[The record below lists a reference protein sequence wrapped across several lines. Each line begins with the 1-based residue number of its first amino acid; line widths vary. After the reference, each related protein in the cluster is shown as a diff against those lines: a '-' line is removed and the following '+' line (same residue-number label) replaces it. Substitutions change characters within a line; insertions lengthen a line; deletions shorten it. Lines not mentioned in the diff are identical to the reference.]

1 MSRLILALD
10 SAGAPNRWIDVEVA
24 AHYYAKQLVA
34 WSIGEHEWVLRG
46 GVSRSSGLRS
56 LLRLNSII
64 AVAGK
69 EFMVRNYDRVPSIT
83 KTMLF
88 GRDRHVCAYC
98 GARFAA
104 IELEME
110 HVIPRCQGGPFSWTN
125 LVSACRVCND
135 RKADKTPEQARMPLL
150 YVPYVPNRH
159 EAFILSNRR
168 ILADQMEFLLRGVPR
183 HSRIHVQ
190 PVSRD

>member
-10 SAGAPNRWIDVEVA
+10 SAGAPNRWIDVETA

-34 WSIGEHEWVLRG
+34 WSLGEHEWVLHG
-46 GVSRSSGLRS
+46 GVSQRTGLRS
-56 LLRLNSII
+56 VLRLSSII

-69 EFMVRNYDRVPSIT
+69 DFMVRHYDRVPSIT

-88 GRDRHVCAYC
+88 ARDRHVCAYC
-98 GARFAA
+98 GARFATA
-104 IELEME
+104 DLEME
-110 HVIPRCQGGPFSWTN
+110 HVVPHCQGGPFSWTN

-159 EAFILSNRR
+159 EAFILSNRK

-183 HSRIHVQ
+183 HSRLHG
-190 PVSRD
+190 

>member
-1 MSRLILALD
+1 VV
-10 SAGAPNRWIDVEVA
+10 DVEAA

-56 LLRLNSII
+56 LLRLNSIN

-104 IELEME
+104 TELEME

-150 YVPYVPNRH
+150 HVPYVPNRH

-183 HSRIHVQ
+183 HSRIHAQ
-190 PVSRD
+190 PVARD

>member
-10 SAGAPNRWIDVEVA
+10 SAGAPNRWIDVEAA

-83 KTMLF
+83 KTMSREPKFPQLW
-88 GRDRHVCAYC
+88 
-98 GARFAA
+98 
-104 IELEME
+104 ESK
-110 HVIPRCQGGPFSWTN
+110 IPHPR
-125 LVSACRVCND
+125 LI
-135 RKADKTPEQARMPLL
+135 
-150 YVPYVPNRH
+150 NR
-159 EAFILSNRR
+159 S
-168 ILADQMEFLLRGVPR
+168 
-183 HSRIHVQ
+183 S
-190 PVSRD
+190 